1 MNRKIASL
9 AIPNTLSNITVPL
22 LGVVDTAIAGRLSEG
37 EQAIGAI
44 AIGAAIFN
52 LIYWNCAFLRMGS
65 SGVTA
70 QAFGAR
76 RLAECGNILVRSLA
90 ISALLAIIL
99 LAIQRPLSEICFS
112 LMFGS
117 EQVEA
122 MARSYFNIRIWAAP
136 ATISLYALYG
146 WFIGMQNSRTP
157 MLCSFLL
164 NIVNIAVGLWLV
176 FGSGFGIEGIAWATV
191 AAQYSGVLFMGI
203 VVAIGYR
210 PIIKRIEWHRVL
222 MLQPMLSFFNLN
234 KNIFLRNLLL
244 VAVYTFFTS
253 ASTSMGDNTLAL
265 NAILMHLFTLYSYMS
280 DGMALAAESLVGRYI
295 GAQSMTLL
303 RRAVRSLTLWSA
315 CFSLLFVAIYIIG
328 WREILAIFSDSA
340 EIINLASDYIWW
352 IILIPLFG
360 CAPFL
365 LDGILIGAT
374 DSKTM
379 RNAMLL
385 STTTFFVTYF
395 ATYSIMGNNALWLS
409 FTTFLIARGG
419 YILLLT
425 RGLRSVYSCVE
436 SKIP

>member
-1 MNRKIASL
+1 MNRKIAAL

-22 LGVVDTAIAGRLSEG
+22 LGVVDTAIAGRLGEG

-76 RLAECGNILVRSLA
+76 RLAECANILIRSLA
-90 ISALLAIIL
+90 ISGVLAIVL
-99 LAIQRPLSEICFS
+99 LAIQHPLSELSFS

-117 EQVEA
+117 DEVET
-122 MARSYFNIRIWAAP
+122 MARSYFDIRIWAAP

-146 WFIGMQNSRTP
+146 WFVGMQNSRTP
-157 MLCSFLL
+157 MFCSFLL
-164 NIVNIAVGLWLV
+164 NIVNIVVGVWLV
-176 FGSGFGIEGIAWATV
+176 FGYGCGIEGIAWATV
-191 AAQYSGVLFMGI
+191 AAQYSGLLFMFAVI
-203 VVAIGYR
+203 LLRYR
-210 PIIKRIEWHRVL
+210 TIIKRIEWRKVL
-222 MLQPMLSFFNLN
+222 MVQPMLSFFNLN
-234 KNIFLRNLLL
+234 KDIFLRNILL

-253 ASTSMGDNTLAL
+253 ASTSMGDNILAL

-295 GAQSMTLL
+295 GARSVTLL
-303 RRAVRSLTLWSA
+303 RQAVKSLTLWSI
-315 CFSLLFVAIYIIG
+315 CFSLLFVALYIFG
-328 WREILAIFSDSA
+328 WRGILGIFSDSA
-340 EIINLASDYIWW
+340 EIIDLASDYIWW
-352 IILIPLFG
+352 LIMIPLFG

-379 RNAMLL
+379 RNAMML
-385 STTTFFVTYF
+385 STATFFATYF
-395 ATYSIMGNNALWLS
+395 ATYRAMENDALWLS
-409 FTTFLIARGG
+409 FTIFLIARGL

-425 RGLRSVYSCVE
+425 RGLSSLYKYR
-436 SKIP
+436 